1 MSENHCISLEEYSME
16 WIVKLCGPQDKNLDI
31 IRDIFNCEVMIR
43 DNTLNILCE
52 EESTRTMIQSICTSI
67 FDMMEH
73 HIDVNARDVE
83 YVCRLAKMNR
93 LQELNLT
100 YQKPIGKTV
109 NGKLIYP
116 KTIGQRY
123 LFKCMCKS
131 DIVFA
136 SGVAGTGKTYLA
148 VVYAASLLKKGEIS
162 KIILTRPAVEAGE
175 SLGFLPGDLKE
186 KVDPYLRPLYDALH
200 DTLGNEQ
207 VEKLLE
213 KEVIEIAPLAYMR
226 GRTLDNAF
234 IILDE
239 AQNSTRAQMKM
250 FLTRMGFHSRI
261 VITGDVTQIDLI
273 KKKDSGLLN
282 AKQLLDGIEGISFV
296 ELTSLDVV
304 RNPLVQK
311 IIERYEKEEEND
323 DKNFINRG

>member
-1 MSENHCISLEEYSME
+1 MSKKFSITLDDCSME
-16 WIVKLCGPQDKNLDI
+16 EVVSLCGTNDRHLDLL
-31 IRDIFNCEVMIR
+31 RDAFDCDIVLHDMQLHILSEDETKYHQIEEIVHALLDMIAHP
-43 DNTLNILCE
+43 
-52 EESTRTMIQSICTSI
+52 
-67 FDMMEH
+67 ME
-73 HIDVNARDVE
+73 ISDRDVI
-83 YVCRLAKMNR
+83 YASKLAK
-93 LQELNLT
+93 LGKLNQLSMT

-109 NGKLIYP
+109 NGKIIYP

-123 LFKCMCKS
+123 LYKCMATS
-131 DIVFA
+131 EIVFA

-148 VVYAASLLKKGEIS
+148 VVYAASLLKKGEIN

-207 VEKLLE
+207 VEKLIE
-213 KEVIEIAPLAYMR
+213 KEIIEIAPLAYMR

-239 AQNSTRAQMKM
+239 AQNTTKAQMKM
-250 FLTRMGFHSRI
+250 FLTRMGFHSKI

-273 KKKDSGLLN
+273 RKHDSGLLN
-282 AKQLLDGIEGISFV
+282 AKQLLSGIEGISFV

-311 IIERYEKEEEND
+311 IIERYEQEE
-323 DKNFINRG
+323 GHV

>member
-1 MSENHCISLEEYSME
+1 MAQYSIDTKEYPIE
-16 WIVKLCGPQDKNLDI
+16 WIVKLCGTQDKHLAI
-31 IRDIFNCEVMIR
+31 IRNIYHSELIVR
-43 DNTLNILCE
+43 DNTISVLCE
-52 EESTRTMIQSICTSI
+52 DETTFLQIQNII
-67 FDMMEH
+67 KALFDMINN
-73 HIDVNARDVE
+73 HIDVRSRDVE
-83 YVCRLAKMNR
+83 YACKLEKNGQ
-93 LQELNLT
+93 LQKLST
-100 YQKPIGKTV
+100 MYQKPVGKTV

-123 LFKCMCKS
+123 LFKCMCTS
-131 DIVFA
+131 EIVFA
-136 SGVAGTGKTYLA
+136 TGVAGTGKTYLA
-148 VVYAASLLKKGEIS
+148 VVYAANLLKKGDIS

-186 KVDPYLRPLYDALH
+186 KVDPYLRPLYDALN

-239 AQNSTRAQMKM
+239 AQNTTKAQMKM

-273 KKKDSGLLN
+273 KKKDSGLVN
-282 AKQLLDGIEGISFV
+282 AKKLLAGIEGISFA

-311 IIERYEKEEEND
+311 IIERYEKEEE
-323 DKNFINRG
+323 

>member
-1 MSENHCISLEEYSME
+1 MIERIVVIDNVDPVIFYGVNNSNMQLIRSLFP
-16 WIVKLCGPQDKNLDI
+16 KLRIAARGSLIKALGD
-31 IRDIFNCEVMIR
+31 
-43 DNTLNILCE
+43 E
-52 EESTRTMIQSICTSI
+52 EETAEFEKKIKELEDYC
-67 FDMMEH
+67 
-73 HIDVNARDVE
+73 VK
-83 YVCRLAKMNR
+83 YNR
-93 LQELNLT
+93 LGEEVILDVVKGKPPKELKMDDVII
-100 YQKPIGKTV
+100 YGV
-109 NGKLIYP
+109 NGKPIQGRSANQQKLV
-116 KTIGQRY
+116 KAFQENDLT
-123 LFKCMCKS
+123 
-131 DIVFA
+131 FA
-136 SGVAGTGKTYLA
+136 LGPAGTGKTYLA
-148 VVYAASLLKKGEIS
+148 VVYAASLLKKGEIR

-175 SLGFLPGDLKE
+175 NLGFLPGDLKE
-186 KVDPYLRPLYDALH
+186 KVDPYLRPLYDALY
-200 DTLGNEQ
+200 DTLGQEQ

-239 AQNSTRAQMKM
+239 AQNTTRAQMKM

-282 AKQLLDGIEGISFV
+282 AKQLLEGIEGISFV

-311 IIERYEKEEEND
+311 IIERYEQEEERYGKSLTD
-323 DKNFINRG
+323 